1 LNKVDRLPE
10 AEADVEAYR
19 QRLLGGSG
27 AAAESR
33 AVAISALTGQGIDRL
48 LRALDEVL
56 PFDPIVR
63 VRLRM
68 PLGEGSRIS
77 IVHDL
82 GRVLETRYVED
93 ACEMDVE
100 IPESL
105 RDRLAAFITG

>member
-1 LNKVDRLPE
+1 
-10 AEADVEAYR
+10 
-19 QRLLGGSG
+19 
-27 AAAESR
+27 
-33 AVAISALTGQGIDRL
+33 
-48 LRALDEVL
+48 
-56 PFDPIVR
+56 
-63 VRLRM
+63 M